1 MNNRL
6 LFYSLGFLLMMSC
19 SSPSSRLEQYRA
31 DKHQRDSIGLME
43 QQRSAA
49 YYQACLDSL
58 VQVADSLLPYF
69 KYEKNEK
76 YEDLGYYVVTSR
88 SGLRVKVRDDGHRP
102 VLAYRAGKPLQGN
115 STEWKLNDDERAT
128 VERAEHLAIVISDI
142 HQFEQLVQQANA
154 KIHMYQ
160 IRLSRSDKP

>member
-1 MNNRL
+1 MMNRL
-6 LFYSLGFLLMMSC
+6 LILIWTVVLMLSC

-31 DKHQRDSIGLME
+31 DKHQRDSIGLVE

-49 YYQACLDSL
+49 YYQTCLDSL
-58 VQVADSLLPYF
+58 VQVADSLLPLF

-76 YEDLGYYVVTSR
+76 YEDRGFYVVTSR
-88 SGLRVKVRDDGHRP
+88 SGLRIKVRDDGHRP
-102 VLAYRAGKPLQGN
+102 ILAYREGKPLKGS
-115 STEWKLNDDERAT
+115 STEWKLNEDERAT

-160 IRLSRSDKP
+160 IRLSRSN